1 MKTSVMF
8 QFNYCLLIWIF
19 HSRKLNDRINSR
31 QERALTQDRQSKLLE
46 QKGNSVTTHLWNS
59 QAFVNVDQSWQWN
72 FFATL
77 IFYVTFFIY
86 LSFLVL
92 FNFVFCQIAVTLI
105 FSFAFCI
112 SSVLVLYIVFSYFR
126 ERHIAFGLRNLWI
139 TKYWWKLK
147 ALIQL
152 VSVVN
157 SWIARC

>member
-59 QAFVNVDQSWQWN
+59 QAFVHVDQSWQWN

-92 FNFVFCQIAVTLI
+92 FNFVFCQIAVTII

-112 SSVLVLYIVFSYFR
+112 SLVLVLYIVFSYFR

>member
-46 QKGNSVTTHLWNS
+46 QKGNSVTTRLWNS

-112 SSVLVLYIVFSYFR
+112 SLVLVLYIVFSYFR

>member
-46 QKGNSVTTHLWNS
+46 QKGNSVTTHLWNL

-92 FNFVFCQIAVTLI
+92 FNFVFCQIVVTLI

-112 SSVLVLYIVFSYFR
+112 SLVLVLYIVFSYFR

>member
-46 QKGNSVTTHLWNS
+46 QKGNSVTTHLWNL

-112 SSVLVLYIVFSYFR
+112 SFVLVLYIVFSYFR